1 MKVSRGLSMANGSK
15 EEQRAKLRGA
25 LLLAAQ
31 RSNLGL
37 WVGRVVEWCEGNG
50 AIFSFTYEAGVFT
63 VRVVP
68 LPPENPVQASDPN
81 PTRALAA
88 VARRL

>member
-1 MKVSRGLSMANGSK
+1 MANGSK

-37 WVGRVVEWCEGNG
+37 WVGRLVEWCEEHH
-50 AIFSFTYEAGVFT
+50 ASFHFSYDRGVYT

-68 LPPENPVQASDPN
+68 FPPESPVQASDEN
-81 PTRALAA
+81 ATRALSL